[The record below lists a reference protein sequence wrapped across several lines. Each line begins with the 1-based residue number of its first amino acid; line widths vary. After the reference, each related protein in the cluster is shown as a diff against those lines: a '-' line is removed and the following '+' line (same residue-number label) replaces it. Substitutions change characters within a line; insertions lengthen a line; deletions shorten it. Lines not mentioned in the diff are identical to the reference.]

1 MEASKRG
8 LVLAGGWALVAIGVI
23 MIPLPGPGILPLLAG
38 LALLAPQVPW
48 AKRCLEWIKS
58 RVGVGAA
65 RDTP

>member
-1 MEASKRG
+1 M
-8 LVLAGGWALVAIGVI
+8 LVGGWALVAIGLI

-38 LALLAPQVPW
+38 LALLSPQVPW
-48 AKRCLEWIKS
+48 AKQLLERIKS